1 MKYILALFVSVLL
14 LTGCDDGDI
23 IVENFD
29 FENETIQKCADANTL
44 YKINNK
50 EALIFITPET
60 KFANL
65 NQTQTYIVES
75 GTSITYRKYSEA
87 VITSSICGTPT
98 QTVTE
103 EWTCLDGGTVEIK
116 STPIYDTV
124 IPTKI
129 IAYNHAITFKNIV
142 FQAPGK
148 QVVYDNYT
156 FGNYRTEVTDL
167 AFNFTSPVEVLKCD
181 SNNLLFKY
189 NSNKVLLLDVVK
201 SDLFVN
207 AVTPVGSPRTALINS
222 TNNRIVYRVYSG
234 GLNEAFFCSAITPSN
249 PTLTEE
255 WNADSGEA
263 DVKGIIKVVTEAAV
277 APNTFKHTIFLYKTT
292 FRRGVKYYSP
302 NPDGDYEFGV
312 YYTSS

>member
-1 MKYILALFVSVLL
+1 MKYIWALFVSVLL

-29 FENETIQKCADANTL
+29 FENENIQKCADVNTL
-44 YKINNK
+44 YKINDK

-87 VITSSICGTPT
+87 VVTSSICGTPT

-103 EWTCLDGGTVEIK
+103 EWACLDGGTVEIK

-142 FQAPGK
+142 FQAPDK
-148 QVVYDNYT
+148 QVVYDSYT

-167 AFNFTSPVEVLKCD
+167 AFNFTSPVEVIKCN

-234 GLNEAFFCSAITPSN
+234 GLNEDFFCSAITPSN
-249 PTLTEE
+249 PILTEE
-255 WNADSGEA
+255 WNADIGEA
-263 DVKGIIKVVTEAAV
+263 NVKGIIKVVTEAAV

-312 YYTSS
+312 YYTSL

>member
-1 MKYILALFVSVLL
+1 MKYIWALFVSVLL

-29 FENETIQKCADANTL
+29 FADEEVQKCADANTL
-44 YKINNK
+44 YKINDK

-98 QTVTE
+98 QTVIE

-148 QVVYDNYT
+148 QVVYDSYT
-156 FGNYRTEVTDL
+156 FGNYRTEVTNL
-167 AFNFTSPVEVLKCD
+167 AFNFTSPVEVLKCN

-234 GLNEAFFCSAITPSN
+234 GLNDDFFCSAITPSN

-255 WNADSGEA
+255 WNADNGET

-312 YYTSS
+312 YYTSL